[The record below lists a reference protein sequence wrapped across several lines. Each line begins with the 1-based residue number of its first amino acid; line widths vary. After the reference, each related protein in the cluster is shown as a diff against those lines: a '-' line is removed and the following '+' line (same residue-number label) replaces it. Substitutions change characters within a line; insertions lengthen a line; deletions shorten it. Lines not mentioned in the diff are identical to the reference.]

1 MRCNECGN
9 RVADGQEECPTC
21 HVALWALDSTA
32 VNASTPLAVA
42 AQGDSSL
49 ASASRGRHDV
59 SLPPSRGQRVMQQTS
74 HVAANVAA
82 VAQSTVAHVIPSKRT
97 IQGRVIIAEAP
108 YSEYPDRDICGIIN
122 RILWILLLVLSP
134 ILILYWLVVQVGGL
148 PALLAFVGLFL
159 MVRFVSPTNLYA
171 MFRIFSVLNPVARDP
186 SVQVPVRY
194 FRIREDGTDAEVMV
208 RMKGQFTHGNLG
220 QADMVT
226 LSGRSR
232 GGTLYAQEGYNHR
245 TASTIRL
252 ARSYSW
258 VGLVI
263 TLLIILALV
272 VKFYEPTV
280 KFARVISSFGG
291 AQ

>member
-1 MRCNECGN
+1 M
-9 RVADGQEECPTC
+9 V
-21 HVALWALDSTA
+21 L
-32 VNASTPLAVA
+32 
-42 AQGDSSL
+42 
-49 ASASRGRHDV
+49 
-59 SLPPSRGQRVMQQTS
+59 QQTG
-74 HVAANVAA
+74 HVVASVASVAQAA
-82 VAQSTVAHVIPSKRT
+82 VALVIPVKRT
-97 IQGRVIIAEAP
+97 VQGRVMIAEPP
-108 YSEYPDRDICGIIN
+108 YSEYPDRDICRIIN
-122 RILWILLLVLSP
+122 RILWIMLLVLSP

-159 MVRFVSPTNLYA
+159 LVRFVSPTNLYA
-171 MFRIFSVLNPVARDP
+171 MFRIFSVLNPAARDP

-194 FRIREDGTDAEVMV
+194 FRIRENGSAAEVMV

-220 QADMVT
+220 QADIVT

-258 VGLVI
+258 VGLVL
-263 TLLIILALV
+263 TFLVILALV

-280 KFARVISSFGG
+280 KVARAISSLGG